1 MSDASSAQ
9 HPFYLDKADP
19 ASWKALNALAAAVRE
34 AAAAAGVGRDV
45 VELANV
51 RISQLNGCAYCLN
64 LHVRLAEEAGV
75 APVKLR
81 VLPAWRETAM
91 IFTELEEAAL
101 AIAEAVTLLPDED
114 ERVAALESARF
125 AVGDSTYS
133 ALCWAAT
140 TMNTFNRI
148 SIVSRHRVRA

>member
-1 MSDASSAQ
+1 MTDTTSPIPA
-9 HPFYLDKADP
+9 FYLDKADP
-19 ASWKALNALAAAVRE
+19 ASWKALNMLAAAVRE
-34 AAAAAGVGRDV
+34 AAEAAGVPRDV
-45 VELANV
+45 IELANV

-75 APVKLR
+75 EAVKLR

-91 IFTELEEAAL
+91 IFTEFEEAAL

-125 AVGDSTYS
+125 AVGDTTYS
-133 ALCWAAT
+133 VLCWAAA
-140 TMNTFNRI
+140 TMNVFNRV